1 MVPHDSEVLISPLCK
16 CIAPR
21 SPFHHPPCDQRH
33 AQVSPSPR
41 CTVPWRSQNVE
52 MEATASRNAPDANC
66 VFEVPALDSLL
77 VRSPKLVIPAPAS
90 GGALGTSWPRMLG
103 TNCCH

>member
-1 MVPHDSEVLISPLCK
+1 MVPHASEVLISPLCK
-16 CIAPR
+16 CIAPP
-21 SPFHHPPCDQRH
+21 SPSFTHPATRD
-33 AQVSPSPR
+33 ALLSPSPR

-103 TNCCH
+103 KNCCH